1 MSFAA
6 TLFYFYNYVYVVS
19 QTRVTATVTTQA
31 AADYALFLTYSEEE
45 DKDKEE
51 GDSDD
56 EEEVDKDKEGEK
68 KGLRSVHSLVIL
80 VLGRVRSRMTVA
92 SALAHSDVCNL
103 AVSSVDC
110 LIALLPEEALG
121 IRNLSRVS
129 DKAKHGA
136 YRPVVS
142 FAGPWHGRDAFLVS
156 AHRFE

>member
-1 MSFAA
+1 
-6 TLFYFYNYVYVVS
+6 VS
-19 QTRVTATVTTQA
+19 QTRVTTQA
-31 AADYALFLTYSEEE
+31 AADYAVFLTYSGEG
-45 DKDKEE
+45 DKDK
-51 GDSDD
+51 DK
-56 EEEVDKDKEGEK
+56 EEEVDKDKEGGK

-80 VLGRVRSRMTVA
+80 VLGRVRSRRTVA
-92 SALAHSDVCNL
+92 SALAHSDVRNL

-110 LIALLPEEALG
+110 LIALLPEEALR
-121 IRNLSRVS
+121 IRDLSRVS